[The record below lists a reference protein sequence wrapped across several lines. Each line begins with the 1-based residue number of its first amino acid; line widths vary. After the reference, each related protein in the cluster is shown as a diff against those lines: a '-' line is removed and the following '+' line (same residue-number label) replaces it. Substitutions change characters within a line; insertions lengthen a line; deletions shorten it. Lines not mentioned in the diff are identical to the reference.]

1 VSVPDTRLDE
11 LKEYVHAAEAAR
23 ELRHAA
29 PFEVEEVRD
38 SGAARDAYAVR
49 GLASVYNKWSL
60 DLGGFRERVKPG
72 AFDDVLSRDP
82 HVVHVWDH
90 DTSRT
95 LSSTRARTYRLEL
108 NSVASGLK
116 FYSRVAPTSY
126 SADLRVLLEDGV
138 IDQSSFAFTVEEDE
152 WRISKDDVVERDI
165 VRVGDLFDVTTCAFG
180 AYPATESLLAMR
192 SILAR
197 RTVSVAIPYA
207 VSNTSG
213 STTNVTW
220 TLEERAVAEEGG
232 EKDVAAPEPDEA
244 APADDSTS
252 QDDLGEQTAPQS
264 PEAEERTAVDEEAWA
279 KRIAE
284 IDAVQRAVRDRAY
297 GPKEG

>member
-1 VSVPDTRLDE
+1 MSVPDTRLDE

-90 DTSRT
+90 DTSRI

-165 VRVGDLFDVTTCAFG
+165 VRIGDLFDVTTTAFG

-197 RTVSVAIPYA
+197 RTVSVAIPYVVNA
-207 VSNTSG
+207 SG
-213 STTNVTW
+213 STTNVLW
-220 TLEERAVAEEGG
+220 TPEERAVEDVGG

-252 QDDLGEQTAPQS
+252 QDDLGEQIAPQS
-264 PEAEERTAVDEEAWA
+264 PETEERAVDEEAW
-279 KRIAE
+279 KQRNAE
-284 IDAVQRAVRDRAY
+284 IEARQRAVRERAY